1 MNTKKKTLAVLFG
14 GHSSEYEALQSA
26 AAVLEAR

>member
-14 GHSSEYEALQSA
+14 GHSSEYEVSPIRRGG
-26 AAVLEAR
+26 VGGR